1 MQKDNKFFEDMARL
15 ASGAAGS
22 FVEMGREMEGMMRAQ
37 VEKMLQN
44 MNLVT
49 REEFDTV
56 AGMLAKSRT
65 EQEELKK
72 RLSSVEAELAKT
84 KKS

>member
-22 FVEMGREMEGMMRAQ
+22 FVEMGREMEGMMRGQ
-37 VEKMLQN
+37 MEKLLQN

-56 AGMLAKSRT
+56 KGMLSKSRE

-72 RLSSVEAELAKT
+72 RLSFLEAELSKA

>member
-1 MQKDNKFFEDMARL
+1 MQKDNKFFEDMAKI

-22 FVEMGREMEGMMRAQ
+22 FVEMGREMEGMMRGQ
-37 VEKMLQN
+37 MEKLLQT

-56 AGMLAKSRT
+56 KGMLAKSRE

-72 RLSSVEAELAKT
+72 RLAELENRL
-84 KKS
+84 KK

>member
-1 MQKDNKFFEDMARL
+1 MQKDNKFFEDMAKI

-22 FVEMGREMEGMMRAQ
+22 FVEMGREMEGMMRGQ
-37 VEKMLQN
+37 MEKLLQN

-49 REEFDTV
+49 HEEFDTV
-56 AGMLAKSRT
+56 KGMLAKSRE

-72 RLSSVEAELAKT
+72 RLADLENRL
-84 KKS
+84 KK

>member
-22 FVEMGREMEGMMRAQ
+22 MVEMGREMEGMMRSQ
-37 VEKMLQN
+37 MEKLLQN

-56 AGMLAKSRT
+56 KGMLAKSRE

-72 RLSSVEAELAKT
+72 RLTELEKQL
-84 KKS
+84 KK

>member
-1 MQKDNKFFEDMARL
+1 MAKI

-22 FVEMGREMEGMMRAQ
+22 FVEMGREMEGMMRGQ
-37 VEKMLQN
+37 MEKLLQN

-49 REEFDTV
+49 HEEFDTV
-56 AGMLAKSRT
+56 KGMLAKSRE

-72 RLSSVEAELAKT
+72 RLADLENRL
-84 KKS
+84 KK

>member
-1 MQKDNKFFEDMARL
+1 MAKI

-22 FVEMGREMEGMMRAQ
+22 FVEMGREMEGMMRGQ
-37 VEKMLQN
+37 MEKLLQT

-56 AGMLAKSRT
+56 KGMLAKSRE

-72 RLSSVEAELAKT
+72 RLAELENRL
-84 KKS
+84 KK